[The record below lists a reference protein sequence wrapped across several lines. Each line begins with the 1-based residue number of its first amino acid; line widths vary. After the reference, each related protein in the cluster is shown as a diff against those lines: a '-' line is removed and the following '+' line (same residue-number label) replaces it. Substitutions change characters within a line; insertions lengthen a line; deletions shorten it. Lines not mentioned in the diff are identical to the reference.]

1 MLKIFCEGENLNF
14 FYFPGIGT
22 AINVFA
28 IIFGG
33 IIGLIGGKFLTEK
46 IRQTL
51 QISCAIS
58 VIFIGLSGTLSKMFQ
73 IKNDGTIQT
82 GGEILLIVSLIVGG
96 LIGEI
101 IDIDKKFEDFGVW
114 LKKKSGN
121 EGDTK
126 FVDAFVTASLTVCIG
141 AMAIIGAI
149 NDRLFQDPTILIAK
163 SALDLIIILVMTAGL
178 GKGCIFSCVSVGIF
192 QGAITFFAGF
202 IEPFMT
208 EIALKNLSCVG
219 NVLIFCVGVN
229 LMFENKIRVANLLP
243 AIVIAVFW
251 K

>member
-1 MLKIFCEGENLNF
+1 MDS

-22 AINVFA
+22 AINFFA
-28 IIFGG
+28 IFFGG
-33 IIGLIGGKFLTEK
+33 IAGLVGGKFLTEK

-51 QISCAIS
+51 QSSCAIA
-58 VIFIGLSGTLSKMFQ
+58 VIFIGLSGTLSKIFQ
-73 IKNDGTIQT
+73 VQSDGTIKT
-82 GGEILLIVSLIVGG
+82 DGEILLIVSLILGG
-96 LIGEI
+96 LCGEI
-101 IDIDKKFEDFGVW
+101 IDIDKKFENFGVW

-121 EGDTK
+121 SGDKK

-149 NDRLFQDPTILIAK
+149 NDRIFHDPTILIAK
-163 SALDLIIILVMTAGL
+163 SALDAIIILVMTAGL
-178 GKGCIFSCVSVGIF
+178 GKGSIFSCVSVGIF

-219 NVLIFCVGVN
+219 NVLIFCVGIN

-243 AIVIAVFW
+243 AMIIAIFW
-251 K
+251 N

>member
-1 MLKIFCEGENLNF
+1 MES

-22 AINVFA
+22 AINVLA
-28 IIFGG
+28 ISIGG
-33 IIGLIGGKFLTEK
+33 IIGLFGGKFLTEK

-51 QISCAIS
+51 QMSCAVA
-58 VIFIGLSGTLSKMFQ
+58 VIFIGLAGTLSKMFQ
-73 IKNDGTIQT
+73 IKFDGSVKTD
-82 GGEILLIVSLIVGG
+82 GEILLIISLIAGG
-96 LIGEI
+96 LVGEI
-101 IDIDKKFEDFGVW
+101 IDIDQKFESFGVW

-121 EGDTK
+121 DGDTK

-149 NDRLFQDPTILIAK
+149 NDRIFHDTTVLIAK
-163 SALDLIIILVMTAGL
+163 SALDAIIILVMTAGL
-178 GKGCIFSCVSVGIF
+178 GKGCIFSCISVGIF
-192 QGAITFFAGF
+192 QGLITFFAGF

-208 EIALKNLSCVG
+208 EVALKNLSCVG
-219 NVLIFCVGVN
+219 NVLIFCVGIN

-243 AIVIAVFW
+243 AIIIAIFW